1 MRCLLLFMVLIMSAC
16 RTVGEDTAATRACQ
30 PQSRSIADGDFE
42 VEYAHHSPASD
53 TDRAVVIMPPTGGTT
68 FLESRYASLF
78 CKSGFAVYVVAG
90 WTGMSETSIDLSIH
104 NRLFGRAQRAIETI
118 AERAEEQFVGLMG
131 TSVGGLH
138 AATAVGRLERISAA
152 FVIAAGA
159 PVVDVIVS
167 SDQDALK
174 SLRKRRMQV
183 FGFEDRKAYRHA
195 LAAEF
200 HWEPLAFA
208 DAAREKP
215 LGMVVVRGDTTV
227 PTTQQ
232 AYLREIWRPDVAFS
246 VSGFLLGAHV
256 VGILQAWWRHADD
269 ILEFFLRE
277 AGRDQG

>member
-1 MRCLLLFMVLIMSAC
+1 MRCLLLLMALIMSAC
-16 RTVGEDTAATRACQ
+16 KTVGEDATGMRVCQ
-30 PQSRSIADGDFE
+30 PQSRAIADGDFE
-42 VEYAHHSPASD
+42 VEYIHHSPGSD
-53 TDRAVVIMPPTGGTT
+53 TDRAVVIMPPTGGRT

-78 CKSGFAVYVVAG
+78 CESGFAVYVVEG
-90 WTGMSETSIDLSIH
+90 WSGMSETSVELSIH

-118 AERAEEQFVGLMG
+118 VGIAREQFVGLMG

-167 SDQDALK
+167 TEQDALK

-183 FGFEDRKAYRHA
+183 FGFEDREAYRHA

-208 DAAREKP
+208 DAARDKP
-215 LGMVVVRGDTTV
+215 LGMVVVQGDTTV
-227 PTTQQ
+227 PTSRQ

-246 VSGFLLGAHV
+246 VSGFLLGAHA
-256 VGILQAWWRHADD
+256 VGILQTWWHHADD
-269 ILEFFLRE
+269 ILAFFRRE
-277 AGRDQG
+277 ADRAQD